1 MIVDENTREYLKM
14 LQAIITRLNTNSFQ
28 IKTVVVTIVTSFI
41 VFMYEKNQSHMVTI
55 GIIVII
61 VLFWILDTSFL
72 RCEKA
77 FREKYNEVVNKH
89 NDDNLKKKYRVY
101 DLEIKEKIEDIDF
114 IKVMRLQSL
123 EIIYLSLILIVFISA
138 VVKY

>member
-1 MIVDENTREYLKM
+1 
-14 LQAIITRLNTNSFQ
+14 
-28 IKTVVVTIVTSFI
+28 
-41 VFMYEKNQSHMVTI
+41 MYEKNQSHMVTI

-72 RCEKA
+72 RYEKA

-89 NDDNLKKKYRVY
+89 NDDNLKKEYRVY

>member
-28 IKTVVVTIVTSFI
+28 IKTIVVTIVTSFI

-61 VLFWILDTSFL
+61 VLFWILDASFL
-72 RCEKA
+72 RYEKA

-89 NDDNLKKKYRVY
+89 NDDNLKKEYRVY
-101 DLEIKEKIEDIDF
+101 DL
-114 IKVMRLQSL
+114 
-123 EIIYLSLILIVFISA
+123 
-138 VVKY
+138 

>member
-28 IKTVVVTIVTSFI
+28 IKTIVVTIVTSFI
-41 VFMYEKNQSHMVTI
+41 VFMYEKNQSRMVTI

-61 VLFWILDTSFL
+61 VLFWILDASFL
-72 RCEKA
+72 RYEKA

-89 NDDNLKKKYRVY
+89 NDDNLKKEYRVY
-101 DLEIKEKIEDIDF
+101 DLEIKDKIEDIDF
-114 IKVMRLQSL
+114 IKIMRLQSL